1 MTKVNGPVYYE
12 NNPMNLS
19 DGDSNHLRF
28 SIAAVERDTGLG
40 KDTLRVWERRYGFP
54 EPLRDSFGER
64 TYPLV
69 QVEKLRVIKRLLDA
83 GHRPGAVVALST
95 EQLQTIT
102 EAMLGAPLALAQ
114 DKKGADY
121 ALQDALTLLRCH
133 DIDGVRSL
141 LHQAV
146 VSMGVS
152 RFVIEL
158 LAPLNAMVGDAWMRG
173 EIEVF
178 QEHLYTECVAGV
190 LRQAI
195 HQLQSH
201 APQRQPRILLTT
213 FPQED
218 HVLGLLMAECLLSLQ
233 GCHCLPMGA
242 KTPMSD
248 MIKAAAAYQIDIV
261 ALSFSVSQ
269 NPNHVLDALSELRRL
284 MPAHVE
290 IWAGGRA
297 PVLQRRAPNKVSVI
311 ANLAQ
316 IESQV
321 TQWRQRRA

>member
-1 MTKVNGPVYYE
+1 MLLSMTKVNGPVYYE

-102 EAMLGAPLALAQ
+102 EAMLGAPQALAQ

-178 QEHLYTECVAGV
+178 QEHLYTECVVGV

-218 HVLGLLMAECLLSLQ
+218 HVLGD
-233 GCHCLPMGA
+233 
-242 KTPMSD
+242 TPTRWTS
-248 MIKAAAAYQIDIV
+248 ACPT
-261 ALSFSVSQ
+261 SVVK
-269 NPNHVLDALSELRRL
+269 P
-284 MPAHVE
+284 
-290 IWAGGRA
+290 
-297 PVLQRRAPNKVSVI
+297 
-311 ANLAQ
+311 
-316 IESQV
+316 
-321 TQWRQRRA
+321 